1 MVDASPALL
10 LAPGLHQ
17 ELFLFQMEKIIS
29 FTRTTVPL
37 FMGLPFSN
45 MSDNLLRLR
54 RAKRLNS
61 RAVNGG
67 AFRF

>member
-45 MSDNLLRLR
+45 MSDNSDCAELS
-54 RAKRLNS
+54 A
-61 RAVNGG
+61 
-67 AFRF
+67 